1 MAWEVPFKVKHKIAL
16 NMKPITIDLND
27 YEIAGGGKLGDS
39 YIKRDNP
46 DILLKIYPPLREQMG
61 RDEFERAWKVYR
73 MGLPCPEPGQLVR
86 TTQGLLGVQF
96 TRIHGKKSFARAL
109 SEHPEQLDKYASEFA
124 QMCLKLHSTTP
135 PSGLFPTA
143 KEQYIHGIIND
154 PFLTDREKN
163 GLERYITKLPDA
175 QTAVH
180 GDLHHGNMIFTDD
193 GKKYYIDLSEFCTGI
208 PWFDIGIIY
217 RQTVQ
222 VSPEMEMELYHIDKT
237 LSTAFWNAF
246 VRYYFGT
253 GVNAKD
259 IEQEAIPYA
268 NLRILCLERLLGKP
282 SLYVRPDIHKMIG
295 L

>member
-16 NMKPITIDLND
+16 NMEPITIDLND

-46 DILLKIYPPLREQMG
+46 NILLKIYPP
-61 RDEFERAWKVYR
+61 
-73 MGLPCPEPGQLVR
+73 
-86 TTQGLLGVQF
+86 LGVQF

-163 GLERYITKLPDA
+163 GLERYITNLPDA